1 MRVISLLKNIK
12 YFREDLYVL
21 GRRKRWIQVVTKKKK
36 VFLKQSM
43 HGPITK
49 MSPKLPRVINYPFES
64 KVTFPSI
71 IKFHF
76 FHSHFCRFLNIHHS
90 FLSCIS
96 PEIMKFQIIF
106 LRSPFSSSSNHCFRL
121 RLFIFL

>member
-1 MRVISLLKNIK
+1 MVTGCDKEKGVSETK
-12 YFREDLYVL
+12 YA
-21 GRRKRWIQVVTKKKK
+21 WTNNQ
-36 VFLKQSM
+36 
-43 HGPITK
+43 
-49 MSPKLPRVINYPFES
+49 MSPELPSVINYPFES

-76 FHSHFCRFLNIHHS
+76 FHSHLCRFLNIHHS

-106 LRSPFSSSSNHCFRL
+106 LHSPFSSSSNHCFRL
-121 RLFIFL
+121 RLFVFL